1 MAIEPEIRTVI
12 HPVGLPAGAAAA
24 VCTTSGETRELK
36 RGIGTRQLSMIAIG
50 GAIGTGLFFAS
61 GGAIAQAGPGGAL
74 LAYATMGV
82 AVYCMMQS
90 LGEMA
95 TQLPIPGSFEAYAE
109 RFVDPS
115 LGFAVGWNYWFSW
128 AITLAAELVA
138 GALIVQFW
146 FPHSNSTLWAMG
158 FFSFLLALNLL
169 SVKAYAE
176 AEYWFAGI
184 KVVTVIIFLAVGA
197 LMIAGIIGDHSV
209 GFHNWTLSDPK
220 TGTRAPFV
228 GGLTA
233 VLTVFLVAGFS
244 FQGTEGVGLAAAETA
259 DPTRNVPTAIR
270 TVFWRILLFYIGSIF
285 VVGSLIGY
293 TDPNLLNADEAHI
306 AFSPFTMVFG
316 QLPRVGYYAANLM
329 NAVILSSVLS
339 CGNSSMYVA
348 SRMLY
353 AMSHSRKAPK
363 LFATLNRRGVPV
375 AALLATGL
383 VSALAFFSTL
393 VGEHKIYQIFY
404 NASGLT
410 GFLIWLGI
418 AVCHLRF
425 RKAWVAQG
433 RRLEDLKFKSKF
445 YPYGPWLA
453 LVLFLA
459 VLFGANISVFQ
470 TPVFSWFDFITGYLM
485 IPVFVIL
492 YLGHKYW
499 NNTRVIPLKDCNFDM
514 D

>member
-1 MAIEPEIRTVI
+1 MASTET
-12 HPVGLPAGAAAA
+12 
-24 VCTTSGETRELK
+24 GELH

-61 GGAIAQAGPGGAL
+61 GGAIAQAGPGGAMF
-74 LAYATMGV
+74 AYAVMGL

-109 RFVDPS
+109 RFVDQS

-138 GALIVQFW
+138 GALIVKFW
-146 FPHSNSTLWAMG
+146 FPDSNSTVWAMG
-158 FFSFLLALNLL
+158 FFAVLLSLNLM

-184 KVVTVIIFLAVGA
+184 KVVTVIIFLAVGV
-197 LMIAGIIGDHSV
+197 LMITGMIGNHAV
-209 GFHNWTLSDPK
+209 GFHNWTAADPVH
-220 TGTRAPFV
+220 GTRAPFV
-228 GGLTA
+228 GGFTA

-244 FQGTEGVGLAAAETA
+244 FQGTEGVGLAAAETEN
-259 DPTRNVPTAIR
+259 PSKNVPKAIR

-285 VVGSLIGY
+285 VVGTLVSF
-293 TDPNLLNADEAHI
+293 TDPNLMRGDEGHI
-306 AFSPFTMVFG
+306 AFSPFTMVFQ
-316 QLPRVGYYAANLM
+316 QLPRFGYYAANLM

-348 SRMLY
+348 SRMLH
-353 AMSHSRKAPK
+353 AMSHSSKAPK
-363 LFATLNRRGVPV
+363 MFGKLNSRGVPV
-375 AALLATGL
+375 AALCATGL
-383 VSALAFFSTL
+383 VSALAFFSS
-393 VGEHKIYQIFY
+393 VIGDHKIYQLFY

-418 AVCHLRF
+418 AICHLRF

-433 RRLEDLKFKSKF
+433 RSVDDLKFKSKF
-445 YPYGPWLA
+445 FPYGPWLA
-453 LVLFLA
+453 LVLF
-459 VLFGANISVFQ
+459 VVVVFGANISVFQ
-470 TPVFSWFDFITGYLM
+470 TPVFSWFDFLAGYL
-485 IPVFVIL
+485 IVPIFVAL
-492 YLGHKYW
+492 YFGHKFW
-499 NNTRVIPLKDCNFDM
+499 NKTRLVPLKDCNFELD

>member
-1 MAIEPEIRTVI
+1 MIATPQD
-12 HPVGLPAGAAAA
+12 LA
-24 VCTTSGETRELK
+24 ETRELK

-61 GGAIAQAGPGGAL
+61 GSAIAQAGPGGAL
-74 LAYATMGV
+74 LAYAIMGV

-109 RFVDPS
+109 RFIDPS
-115 LGFAVGWNYWFSW
+115 LAFAVGWNYWFSW

-138 GALIVQFW
+138 GGLIVKFW
-146 FPHSNSTLWAMG
+146 FPHSDSAEWAMG
-158 FFSFLLALNLL
+158 FFTLLLVLNLL

-184 KVVTVIIFLAVGA
+184 KVITVIIFLIVGA
-197 LMIAGIIGDHSV
+197 LMITGMLGSNGA
-209 GFHNWTLSDPK
+209 GFHNWVLSDAA
-220 TGTRAPFV
+220 TGTHAPFV
-228 GGLTA
+228 GGIGAMLA
-233 VLTVFLVAGFS
+233 VFLVAGFA

-259 DPTRNVPTAIR
+259 NPSKNVPKAIR
-270 TVFWRILLFYIGSIF
+270 SVFWRILLFYIGAIF
-285 VVGSLIGY
+285 VVGTLVSY
-293 TDPNLLNADEAHI
+293 SDPNLLNADESHI
-306 AFSPFTMVFG
+306 AYSPFTMVFQ
-316 QLPRVGYYAANLM
+316 QLPRFGYYAANLM

-348 SRMLY
+348 SRMLH
-353 AMSHSRKAPK
+353 AMAHSRKAPE
-363 LFATLNRRGVPV
+363 LFGVLNRRGVPI
-375 AALLATGL
+375 AALLATGS
-383 VSALAFFSTL
+383 VSALAFFSTM
-393 VGEHKIYQIFY
+393 VGDKKIYQVFY
-404 NASGLT
+404 NASSLS

-433 RRLEDLKFKSKF
+433 RSVDDLKFRSKF

-453 LVLFLA
+453 LILFLV
-459 VLFGANISVFQ
+459 VLFGANIGVFQ
-470 TPVFSWFDFITGYLM
+470 APVFSWFDFITGYLM
-485 IPVFVIL
+485 IPVFVLL
-492 YLGHKYW
+492 YLGHKFVKK
-499 NNTRVIPLKDCNFDM
+499 TRVIPLKDCNFDL

>member
-1 MAIEPEIRTVI
+1 MALEE
-12 HPVGLPAGAAAA
+12 
-24 VCTTSGETRELK
+24 ERELE
-36 RGIGTRQLSMIAIG
+36 RGIGNRQLSMIAIG

-61 GGAIAQAGPGGAL
+61 GSAIAQAGPGGAM
-74 LAYATMGV
+74 LAFGVMGL

-109 RFVDPS
+109 RFIDPS
-115 LGFAVGWNYWFSW
+115 VAFAVGWNYWFSW
-128 AITLAAELVA
+128 SITLAAELVA

-146 FPHSNSTLWAMG
+146 FPHSNSSLWAMG
-158 FFSFLLALNLL
+158 FFAVLLALNLL

-184 KVVTVIIFLAVGA
+184 KVVTVIIFLGVGA
-197 LMIAGIIGDHSV
+197 LMMMGMLGNHSIG
-209 GFHNWTLSDPK
+209 FQNWTLSDPK
-220 TGTRAPFV
+220 TGTHAPFV

-233 VLTVFLVAGFS
+233 ALAVFLVAGFS

-259 DPTRNVPTAIR
+259 DPSTNVPKAIR

-285 VVGSLIGY
+285 VIGTLIAY
-293 TDPNLLNADEAHI
+293 TNPNLLNADESHI

-316 QLPRVGYYAANLM
+316 QLSRFGYFAANLM

-339 CGNSSMYVA
+339 CGNSSMYVS

-363 LFATLNRRGVPV
+363 VFGKLNRRGVPV

-383 VSALAFFSTL
+383 ISALAFFSTT
-393 VGEHKIYQIFY
+393 VGEHKIYQLFY
-404 NASGLT
+404 NASGLS
-410 GFLIWLGI
+410 GFIIWLGI

-433 RRLEDLKFKSKF
+433 RSLDDLKFKSKF
-445 YPYGPWLA
+445 YPYGPWIA
-453 LVLFLA
+453 LVLFLV
-459 VLFGANISVFQ
+459 VLFGANIGVFQ
-470 TPVFSWFDFITGYLM
+470 TPVFSWFDFITDYLM

-492 YLGHKYW
+492 YLGHKYL
-499 NNTRVIPLKDCNFDM
+499 NKTRVIPLKDCNFEM

>member
-1 MAIEPEIRTVI
+1 MSAD
-12 HPVGLPAGAAAA
+12 
-24 VCTTSGETRELK
+24 ETRELQ
-36 RGIGTRQLSMIAIG
+36 RGIGPRQLSMIAIG

-61 GGAIAQAGPGGAL
+61 GGAITQAGPGGAM
-74 LAYATMGV
+74 LAYAIMGL

-109 RFVDPS
+109 RFIDPS

-128 AITLAAELVA
+128 SITLAAELVA
-138 GALIVQFW
+138 GSLIVKFW
-146 FPHSNSTLWAMG
+146 FPQSNSTFWAMG
-158 FFSFLLALNLL
+158 FFALLLALNLL

-176 AEYWFAGI
+176 AEYWFASI
-184 KVVTVIIFLAVGA
+184 KVVTVIIFLAAGA
-197 LMIAGIIGDHSV
+197 LMITGMIGGHSG
-209 GFHNWTLSDPK
+209 GFGNWTLADPA
-220 TGTRAPFV
+220 TGKHAPFV

-233 VLTVFLVAGFS
+233 VLMVFLVAGFS
-244 FQGTEGVGLAAAETA
+244 FQGTEGVGLAAAETE
-259 DPTRNVPTAIR
+259 DPGKNVPRAIK

-285 VVGSLIGY
+285 VVGTLISF
-293 TDPNLLNADEAHI
+293 TDPNLMHGDEGHI
-306 AFSPFTMVFG
+306 ALSPFTMVF
-316 QLPRVGYYAANLM
+316 QHLPRFGYYASNIM
-329 NAVILSSVLS
+329 NAVILSAVLS

-348 SRMLY
+348 SRMLH
-353 AMSHSRKAPK
+353 AMAHSNKAPK
-363 LFATLNRRGVPV
+363 LFGKLNRRGVPA
-375 AALLATGL
+375 AALLVTGL

-393 VGEHKIYQIFY
+393 VGDQKIYQLFY
-404 NASGLT
+404 NASGLS

-433 RRLEDLKFKSKF
+433 RSLDDLKFKSKF

-453 LVLFLA
+453 IVLFVV

-485 IPVFVIL
+485 IPGFL
-492 YLGHKYW
+492 AFYFGHKLW
-499 NNTRVIPLKDCNFDM
+499 NKTHLIPLTECNFDLGAVEPAASSG
-514 D
+514 DATRA

>member
-1 MAIEPEIRTVI
+1 MTSSESGLLASTGDIRV
-12 HPVGLPAGAAAA
+12 
-24 VCTTSGETRELK
+24 SSSETRELH

-61 GGAIAQAGPGGAL
+61 GGAITQAGPGGAL
-74 LAYATMGV
+74 LAYATMGL

-109 RFVDPS
+109 RFIDPS

-128 AITLAAELVA
+128 SITLAAELVA

-158 FFSFLLALNLL
+158 FFAVLLMLNLL
-169 SVKAYAE
+169 SVKVYAE

-197 LMIAGIIGDHSV
+197 LMITGMIGDHNA
-209 GFHNWTLSDPK
+209 GFQNWTLSDPK
-220 TGTRAPFV
+220 SGTRAPFV
-228 GGLTA
+228 GGWTS
-233 VLTVFLVAGFS
+233 VLAVFLVAGFS
-244 FQGTEGVGLAAAETA
+244 FQGTEGVGLAAAETTN
-259 DPTRNVPTAIR
+259 PSKNVPKAIR

-285 VVGSLIGY
+285 VVGTLVSY
-293 TDPNLLNADEAHI
+293 NDPNLLHGDESHI
-306 AFSPFTMVFG
+306 AFSPFTMVF
-316 QLPRVGYYAANLM
+316 QMLPRFGYYAANLM

-363 LFATLNRRGVPV
+363 LFSKLNRRGVPV

-393 VGEHKIYQIFY
+393 VGDQKIYQIFY
-404 NASGLT
+404 NRRSEIQVEVLPLRPMARRDPLLGSVVRRQHRRIPSPGVFLVRLHHRLPDDSG
-410 GFLIWLGI
+410 
-418 AVCHLRF
+418 F
-425 RKAWVAQG
+425 RPLLPGPQI
-433 RRLEDLKFKSKF
+433 LEQDA
-445 YPYGPWLA
+445 G
-453 LVLFLA
+453 
-459 VLFGANISVFQ
+459 N
-470 TPVFSWFDFITGYLM
+470 TPEGL
-485 IPVFVIL
+485 
-492 YLGHKYW
+492 
-499 NNTRVIPLKDCNFDM
+499 
-514 D
+514 

>member
-1 MAIEPEIRTVI
+1 MALEEK
-12 HPVGLPAGAAAA
+12 H
-24 VCTTSGETRELK
+24 ELK
-36 RGIGTRQLSMIAIG
+36 RTIGTRQLSMIAIG

-61 GGAIAQAGPGGAL
+61 GAAIAQAGPGGAL

-115 LGFAVGWNYWFSW
+115 LGFAAGWNYWFSW
-128 AITLAAELVA
+128 AVTLAAELVA
-138 GALIVQFW
+138 GSLIVKFW
-146 FPHSNSTLWAMG
+146 FPDSNSMYWAMG
-158 FFSFLLALNLL
+158 FFSVLLALNLL

-184 KVVTVIIFLAVGA
+184 KVVTVIIFVAVGI
-197 LMIAGIIGDHSV
+197 LMITGMIGNHSS

-220 TGTRAPFV
+220 TGTHAPFV
-228 GGLTA
+228 GGFTA
-233 VLTVFLVAGFS
+233 MLAVFLVAGFS

-259 DPTRNVPTAIR
+259 DPAKNVPKAIK
-270 TVFWRILLFYIGSIF
+270 TVFWRILLFYIGAIF
-285 VVGSLIGY
+285 VAGTLISY
-293 TDPNLLNADEAHI
+293 TDPNLLNADESHI
-306 AFSPFTMVFG
+306 AFSPFTIILQ
-316 QLPRVGYYAANLM
+316 QLPRFGYYAANIM

-348 SRMLY
+348 SRMLH
-353 AMSHSRKAPK
+353 AMAHSQKAPQ
-363 LFATLNRRGVPV
+363 LFGRLNARGVPV

-393 VGEHKIYQIFY
+393 VGDKKIYQLLY
-404 NASGLT
+404 NASSLS

-418 AVCHLRF
+418 AICHLRF
-425 RKAWVAQG
+425 RKAWIAQG
-433 RRLEDLKFKSKF
+433 RSLDDLKFKSKF

-453 LVLFLA
+453 LVLFLF
-459 VLFGANISVFQ
+459 VLFGANIGVFQ
-470 TPVFSWFDFITGYLM
+470 TEVFSWFDFITGYLM
-485 IPVFVIL
+485 IPVFLIL
-492 YLGHKYW
+492 YFGHKQVKK
-499 NNTRVIPLKDCNFDM
+499 THLVALKDCNFDPE
-514 D
+514 

>member
-1 MAIEPEIRTVI
+1 M
-12 HPVGLPAGAAAA
+12 
-24 VCTTSGETRELK
+24 TSGDTHHLE

-74 LAYATMGV
+74 LAYATMGL

-115 LGFAVGWNYWFSW
+115 LAFAVGWNYWFSW
-128 AITLAAELVA
+128 SITLAAELVA
-138 GALIVQFW
+138 GALIVKFW
-146 FPHSNSTLWAMG
+146 FPHVDSTLCAMG
-158 FFSFLLALNLL
+158 FFSVLLALNLL

-184 KVVTVIIFLAVGA
+184 KVVTVIIFLGVGF
-197 LMIAGIIGDHSV
+197 LMIAGMIGGHG
-209 GFHNWTLSDPK
+209 GFQNWTLSDPVA
-220 TGTRAPFV
+220 GTKAPFV
-228 GGLTA
+228 GGLTT
-233 VLTVFLVAGFS
+233 VLTVFMVAGFS
-244 FQGTEGVGLAAAETA
+244 FQGTEGVGLAAAETR
-259 DPTRNVPTAIR
+259 DPGKNVPKAIR

-285 VVGSLIGY
+285 VVGTLISY
-293 TDPNLLNADEAHI
+293 TDPNLLHGDEGHI
-306 AFSPFTMVFG
+306 AYSPFTMVFQ
-316 QLPRVGYYAANLM
+316 QLPRFGYYAANLM

-353 AMSHSRKAPK
+353 AMSESRKAPR
-363 LFATLNRRGVPV
+363 LFARLNGRGVPV
-375 AALLATGL
+375 VALLATGL
-383 VSALAFFSTL
+383 VSTLAFFSTK
-393 VGEHKIYQIFY
+393 VGDQKIYQIFY
-404 NASGLT
+404 NASSLS

-433 RRLEDLKFKSKF
+433 RSLDDLKFKAKF
-445 YPYGPWLA
+445 FPYGPWLA
-453 LVLFLA
+453 LILFLV
-459 VLFGANISVFQ
+459 VLFGANIGVFQ
-470 TPVFSWFDFITGYLM
+470 APVFSWFDFITGYLM
-485 IPVFVIL
+485 IPGFAL
-492 YLGHKYW
+492 FYLGHKFW
-499 NNTRVIPLKDCNFDM
+499 NKTHLVPLKDCNFESD
-514 D
+514 

>member
-1 MAIEPEIRTVI
+1 
-12 HPVGLPAGAAAA
+12 
-24 VCTTSGETRELK
+24 
-36 RGIGTRQLSMIAIG
+36 MIAIG

-61 GGAIAQAGPGGAL
+61 GGAIAQAGPGGAM
-74 LAYATMGV
+74 LAYATMGL

-109 RFVDPS
+109 RFIDPS

-128 AITLAAELVA
+128 SITLAAELVA

-146 FPHSNSTLWAMG
+146 FPHSNSALWAMG
-158 FFSFLLALNLL
+158 FFTVLLALNLL
-169 SVKAYAE
+169 SVRAYAE

-197 LMIAGIIGDHSV
+197 LMITGMIGDHAV
-209 GFHNWTLSDPK
+209 GFHNWTISDPK
-220 TGTRAPFV
+220 TGTHAPFV
-228 GGLTA
+228 GGLTS

-259 DPTRNVPTAIR
+259 DPTKNVPKAIK

-285 VVGSLIGY
+285 VVGTLIGY
-293 TDPNLLNADEAHI
+293 TDQNLLHGDESHI
-306 AFSPFTMVFG
+306 AYSPFTMVFQ
-316 QLPRVGYYAANLM
+316 QLPKFGYYTSNIM

-353 AMSHSRKAPK
+353 AMSHSGKAPK
-363 LFATLNRRGVPV
+363 LFRKLNRRGVPV

-383 VSALAFFSTL
+383 ISALAFFSTL
-393 VGEHKIYQIFY
+393 VGDQKIYQIFY
-404 NASGLT
+404 NASSLS

-433 RRLEDLKFKSKF
+433 RSLDGLKFKSKL
-445 YPYGPWLA
+445 YPFGPWLA
-453 LVLFLA
+453 IVLFVV
-459 VLFGANISVFQ
+459 VLFGANIGVFQ

-485 IPVFVIL
+485 IPAFLIF
-492 YLGHKYW
+492 YLGHKSW
-499 NNTRVIPLKDCNFDM
+499 KKTSVVPLKDCNFEM

>member
-1 MAIEPEIRTVI
+1 M
-12 HPVGLPAGAAAA
+12 
-24 VCTTSGETRELK
+24 TSNESRHLE
-36 RGIGTRQLSMIAIG
+36 RSINPRQLGMIAIG

-61 GGAIAQAGPGGAL
+61 GAAIAQAGPGGAM
-74 LAYATMGV
+74 LAYAVMGL

-138 GALIVQFW
+138 GALIVKFW
-146 FPHSNSTLWAMG
+146 FPNSNSTLWAMS
-158 FFSFLLALNLL
+158 FFGVLLALNLL

-176 AEYWFAGI
+176 AEYWFPAI
-184 KVVTVIIFLAVGA
+184 KVVTVIIFISVGVLMITGMLGEHAVG
-197 LMIAGIIGDHSV
+197 
-209 GFHNWTLSDPK
+209 FQNWTVSDPAK
-220 TGTRAPFV
+220 GTHAPFV
-228 GGLTA
+228 GGLTSA
-233 VLTVFLVAGFS
+233 LAVFLVAGFS

-259 DPTRNVPTAIR
+259 DPSRNVPKAIR

-285 VVGSLIGY
+285 VVGTLIPY
-293 TDPNLLNADEAHI
+293 TDPNLLNADESHI

-316 QLPRVGYYAANLM
+316 QMPRFGFYAANLM

-363 LFATLNRRGVPV
+363 LFGKLNRRGVPV

-383 VSALAFFSTL
+383 VSALAFFSTR
-393 VGEHKIYQIFY
+393 GGDHKIYQLFY
-404 NASGLT
+404 NASGLS
-410 GFLIWLGI
+410 GFIIWLGI

-433 RRLEDLKFKSKF
+433 RSVDELRFKSKF
-445 YPYGPWLA
+445 FPYGPWLA
-453 LVLFLA
+453 IVLFLM

-470 TPVFSWFDFITGYLM
+470 TPVFSW
-485 IPVFVIL
+485 
-492 YLGHKYW
+492 
-499 NNTRVIPLKDCNFDM
+499 
-514 D
+514 

>member
-1 MAIEPEIRTVI
+1 MSSCETAPE
-12 HPVGLPAGAAAA
+12 
-24 VCTTSGETRELK
+24 TTRKLQ
-36 RGIGTRQLSMIAIG
+36 RAIGTRQLSMIAIG

-61 GGAIAQAGPGGAL
+61 GGAIAQAGPGGAM
-74 LAYATMGV
+74 LAYATMGL

-128 AITLAAELVA
+128 AVTLAAELVA
-138 GALIVQFW
+138 GSLIVKFW
-146 FPHSNSTLWAMG
+146 FPHANSTLWAMG
-158 FFSFLLALNLL
+158 FFAVLMALNLL
-169 SVKAYAE
+169 SVKVYAE

-197 LMIAGIIGDHSV
+197 LMIAGMVGGHGIG
-209 GFHNWTLSDPK
+209 FQNWILSDPK
-220 TGTRAPFV
+220 AGTQAPFV
-228 GGLTA
+228 GGFTS
-233 VLTVFLVAGFS
+233 VLAVFLVAGFS

-259 DPTRNVPTAIR
+259 DPARNVPKAIK

-285 VVGSLIGY
+285 VVGTLIPY
-293 TDPNLLNADEAHI
+293 TDPNLLHGDEAHI
-306 AFSPFTMVFG
+306 AFSPFTMVFQ
-316 QLPRVGYYAANLM
+316 QLPRFGYYTSNLM

-353 AMSHSRKAPK
+353 SMGHSRKAPR
-363 LFATLNRRGVPV
+363 LFGKLNRRGVPT
-375 AALLATGL
+375 AALCATGL

-393 VGEHKIYQIFY
+393 VGDQKIYQLLY
-404 NASGLT
+404 NASSLS

-433 RRLEDLKFKSKF
+433 RSLEELKFKSKL

-453 LVLFLA
+453 VVLFLL
-459 VLFGANISVFQ
+459 VLFGANIAVFQ
-470 TPVFSWFDFITGYLM
+470 TAVFSWFDFITGYLM
-485 IPVFVIL
+485 IPAFIAF
-492 YLGHKYW
+492 YLGHKYC
-499 NNTRVIPLKDCNFDM
+499 NKTRVIPLKDCNFEM
-514 D
+514 DRDG